1 MIKFFRQIRQSLLS
15 EGKTGKYLKYA
26 FGEII
31 LVMIGILLALQVNN
45 WNENRKAVKAQK
57 RLLINLYE
65 DLGSDSIFLEDNRQS
80 LLRIIKTQRQ
90 IQAVR
95 KGQLKSTDI
104 NSPQSIRGSFRN
116 SSITKEN
123 HPDIATKV
131 FNETLKEEIRAYYR
145 LITSLENSY
154 YQYDN
159 VVKQTIRP
167 YLAKNLVLNPDF
179 LFENQNQSDN
189 PNILNLEQFYL
200 IIKRDDFGQILFESN
215 LKANETVAFF
225 DQLLEANSNL
235 RQSIQNKIK

>member
-1 MIKFFRQIRQSLLS
+1 MLYEVITKLRWISLNSLTYQQLQKLLTLVVEIAFWWTTYSIWAIKTFLFLTFHVLPSTGQNNDLATNRITSYNVCYTKLLR
-15 EGKTGKYLKYA
+15 YLKYA

-116 SSITKEN
+116 F
-123 HPDIATKV
+123 V
-131 FNETLKEEIRAYYR
+131 
-145 LITSLENSY
+145 
-154 YQYDN
+154 
-159 VVKQTIRP
+159 
-167 YLAKNLVLNPDF
+167 
-179 LFENQNQSDN
+179 
-189 PNILNLEQFYL
+189 
-200 IIKRDDFGQILFESN
+200 
-215 LKANETVAFF
+215 
-225 DQLLEANSNL
+225 
-235 RQSIQNKIK
+235 